1 MKQFLSETENERDKS
16 LIAKTKLLKHTG
28 IPQILC
34 NQIHMSAKYRYF
46 TNIDICASKSRQLS
60 ICQTKCNCITA
71 LLLRRLII

>member
-1 MKQFLSETENERDKS
+1 MKQFLSETENDHDKS
-16 LIAKTKLLKHTG
+16 LIANTKLLKHTG

-34 NQIHMSAKYRYF
+34 NQIMSAKYRYF

-71 LLLRRLII
+71 LLLLRRLII